1 MTIVKA
7 KLSNYKQSPR
17 KVRLIA
23 DLIRGKKVEKA
34 IQELDFVNKKA
45 TRVVKK
51 LLQSAVANAKHN
63 KGLKEKDLVLKE
75 IRVDN
80 GPTMK
85 RFRAGARGQAYGLKR
100 RSSHIMVALENKE
113 VIVADKTEK
122 KIINKKE
129 NLQSKFSP
137 KTLTPKT

>member
-17 KVRLIA
+17 KVRLVA
-23 DLIRGKKVEKA
+23 DLIRGKKVERA
-34 IQELDFVNKKA
+34 IQELSFVNKKA
-45 TRVVKK
+45 TRAIKK

-63 KGLKEKDLVLKE
+63 KGLNEKDLVLKE

-100 RSSHIMVALENKE
+100 RSSHIVVALEDKE
-113 VIVADKTEK
+113 EKQIKNDKL
-122 KIINKKE
+122 KIKN
-129 NLQSKFSP
+129 
-137 KTLTPKT
+137 

>member
-7 KLSNYKQSPR
+7 KLSSYKQSPR
-17 KVRLIA
+17 KVRLVA
-23 DLIRGKKVEKA
+23 DLIRGKKVERA
-34 IQELDFVNKKA
+34 IKELDFVNKKA

-63 KGLKEKDLVLKE
+63 NGLNEKDLVLKE

-100 RSSHIMVALENKE
+100 RSSHIMIALENE
-113 VIVADKTEK
+113 EDIVVDKTEK
-122 KIINKKE
+122 KIINKE
-129 NLQSKFSP
+129 E
-137 KTLTPKT
+137 KTLNT

>member
-17 KVRLIA
+17 KVRLVA
-23 DLIRGKKVEKA
+23 DLIRGKKVERA
-34 IQELDFVNKKA
+34 IQELSFVNKKA
-45 TRVVKK
+45 TRAIKK

-63 KGLKEKDLVLKE
+63 KGLNEKDLVLKE

-100 RSSHIMVALENKE
+100 RSSHIMVALEDKE
-113 VIVADKTEK
+113 EKQIKNDKL
-122 KIINKKE
+122 KIKN
-129 NLQSKFSP
+129 
-137 KTLTPKT
+137 

>member
-17 KVRLIA
+17 KVRLVA
-23 DLIRGKKVEKA
+23 DLIRGKKVERA
-34 IQELDFVNKKA
+34 IQELSFVNKKA
-45 TRVVKK
+45 TRAIKK

-63 KGLKEKDLVLKE
+63 KGLNEKDLVLKE

-100 RSSHIMVALENKE
+100 RSSHIVVALEE
-113 VIVADKTEK
+113 EQETVADKTEK

-129 NLQSKFSP
+129 NLHSKFSS
-137 KTLTPKT
+137 KT